1 MFLVVSWPNSNPLF
15 VKDNLAVIG
24 TVLVDAF
31 DVNDDDIT
39 PKFVDVTD
47 TVDEPIANLESSTWW

>member
-1 MFLVVSWPNSNPLF
+1 MF

-39 PKFVDVTD
+39 PKFVDVAD
-47 TVDEPIANLESSTWW
+47 TVDEPIAKSGEVLLGESEA